1 MKTSWSAALVCL
13 SCFTPALALAD
24 EAPPA
29 PEPSAPL
36 ARPAADAPPLE
47 SVYTRRGPLGP
58 IKLGIL
64 GGIGVP
70 DGLQL
75 GLTARGFGRFGVGV
89 TLGSLPTMAVPGV
102 QGASLVRV
110 SGEAY
115 ARFYPFKGAFFIGAG
130 VGAMQMKGSIEQTVQ
145 AFNQDQHAE
154 AHAYARSVYVSPQ
167 IGFLWLTRMGFTF
180 GTDLGAQIPIVT
192 TDVTY
197 DAEKFGLVTPVEGK
211 GSLANAMRF
220 ASSMPVPVVNLL
232 RIGYVL

>member
-1 MKTSWSAALVCL
+1 MKSSCSAVLAALSCL
-13 SCFTPALALAD
+13 MPAIALAD
-24 EAPPA
+24 DAPPPAEAPPI
-29 PEPSAPL
+29 
-36 ARPAADAPPLE
+36 E

-58 IKLGIL
+58 IKLGLL

-75 GLTARGFGRFGVGV
+75 GLTTRAFGRFGVGV
-89 TLGSLPTMAVPGV
+89 TAGSLPTMAVPGV
-102 QGASLVRV
+102 QGATLVRV

-130 VGAMQMKGSIEQTVQ
+130 VGAMQMKGSLEQTVQ
-145 AFNQDQHAE
+145 AFHQDHHAE
-154 AHAYARSVYVSPQ
+154 AHAYARSIYVAPQ
-167 IGFLWLTRMGFTF
+167 IGFLWLTRMGITF
-180 GTDLGAQIPIVT
+180 GTDIGAQIPIVT
-192 TDVTY
+192 NDVIY

-211 GSLANAMRF
+211 GSLASAMRF

>member
-1 MKTSWSAALVCL
+1 MTKTSWSAALVGVL
-13 SCFTPALALAD
+13 CFVPATAKAD
-24 EAPPA
+24 ETRPPAAAAPETAPP
-29 PEPSAPL
+29 
-36 ARPAADAPPLE
+36 E

-58 IKLGIL
+58 VKLGLL
-64 GGIGVP
+64 GGIGAP

-75 GLTARGFGRFGVGV
+75 GLTARAFGRFGIGV
-89 TLGSLPTMAVPGV
+89 TAGTLPTMDVPGIR
-102 QGASLVRV
+102 GASVVRV

-130 VGAMQMKGSIEQTVQ
+130 VGAMQMKGSLQQTVQ
-145 AFNQDQHAE
+145 AFRQDQQAE

-167 IGFLWLTRMGFTF
+167 IGFLWMTRMGITF
-180 GTDLGAQIPIVT
+180 GTDIGAQIPIVT
-192 TDVTY
+192 NDVTY

-211 GSLANAMRF
+211 GSVASAMRF